1 MTDHELM
8 NEIRDRDHEEFEET
22 CRFEQAEEEAKEAHR
37 SRLCKCGSED
47 LSRPLYD
54 GHGIYL
60 CDVCDQC
67 LDQKLSKYRPDIMTA
82 YDTDEAI

>member
-22 CRFEQAEEEAKEAHR
+22 CRFEFEQAEEEAKETHR
-37 SRLCKCGSED
+37 SRLCKCGSGD
-47 LSRPLYD
+47 LSRP
-54 GHGIYL
+54 
-60 CDVCDQC
+60 
-67 LDQKLSKYRPDIMTA
+67 DIMKA